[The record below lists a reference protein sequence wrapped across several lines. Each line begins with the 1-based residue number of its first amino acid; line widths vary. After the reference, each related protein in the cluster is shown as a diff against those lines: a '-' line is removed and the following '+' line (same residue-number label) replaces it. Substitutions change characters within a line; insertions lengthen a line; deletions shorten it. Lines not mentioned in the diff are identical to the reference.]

1 VTNGRR
7 TYRCAIYTRKS
18 TEEGLEQDF
27 NTLDAQ
33 REACAA
39 YIKSQTQEG
48 WRALAERFD
57 DGGWSG
63 GTLER
68 PAVRRLLA
76 AVRARKVDVIVVYKI
91 DRLTR
96 SLTDFARLAEL
107 LDAQC
112 VSFVS
117 VTQQF
122 NTTSSMGRL
131 TLNVLLSFAQFE
143 REIAGERIRD
153 KIAASK
159 KKGMWMGGSVPL
171 GYDLEAK
178 KLIVNAAETSTVRT
192 LFRLYLKSGS
202 VRATAIEAERLGL
215 TTKMRVGKQGDRKGG
230 GPFHRGHLY
239 TILRNPI
246 YIGRIPHKGDSYP
259 GMHPAIID
267 PRTWEAVQR
276 KFAENRTGK
285 DRRTNGGLTSLL
297 MGLLF
302 DTNGIRFTPSHTIKS
317 GRRYRYYVER
327 ALITGEEPSRAK
339 VRRIPAHEIDG
350 LVRDAFV
357 NLFCTPD
364 RLLQAI
370 GDAASARDAERAI
383 RLGLHF
389 HQELATGT
397 PDAWTQRIRPMLCR
411 VVLGDGEVRIT
422 LARGPLRAALGLP
435 NDMHNDEVHEVT
447 VPARLS
453 TSGVGLKLV
462 VDDGVDRRRAP
473 DPALI
478 KLIARA
484 HKWWEQLQSGQAAS
498 IRELAAAEQAS
509 RSHVGRVLRLAF
521 LAPDIV
527 EAILD
532 GRQPVGLS
540 AKRQLLHTQ
549 QPYDWSEQRHLL
561 GFTHAK
567 VSPQK

>member
-1 VTNGRR
+1 MTSGRR
-7 TYRCAIYTRKS
+7 TLRCAIYTRKS

-33 REACAA
+33 REASTA

-48 WRALAERFD
+48 WRALSERFD

-68 PAVRRLLA
+68 PALQRLLA
-76 AVRARKVDVIVVYKI
+76 AVQARKVDVIVVYKI

-107 LDAQC
+107 LDAHR

-171 GYDLEAK
+171 GYDVEDR
-178 KLIVNAAETSTVRT
+178 KLVVNAAEATTIRT
-192 LFRLYLKSGS
+192 LFRLYIKTGS
-202 VRATAIEAERLGL
+202 VRLTTIEAERLGL
-215 TTKMRVGKQGDRKGG
+215 TTKVRIGRQRERSG

-246 YIGRIPHKGDSYP
+246 YVGRIPHKGQSYP
-259 GMHPAIID
+259 GLHAPIVD
-267 PRTWEAVQR
+267 TKTWEAVQR
-276 KFAENRTGK
+276 RLADNRTGE
-285 DRRTNGGLTSLL
+285 RRRASGDLSSPLT
-297 MGLLF
+297 GLLF
-302 DTNGIRFTPSHTIKS
+302 DTEGTRFTPSHTVKS

-327 ALITGEEPSRAK
+327 ALITGEEPSRAR
-339 VRRIPAHEIDG
+339 VRRIPSHEIEG
-350 LVRDAFV
+350 LVRDALADLLV
-357 NLFCTPD
+357 ADD

-370 GDAASARDAERAI
+370 GGAPSAVDSDRAI
-383 RLGLHF
+383 RHGRRLR
-389 HQELATGT
+389 QEVLAAS
-397 PDAWTQRIRPMLCR
+397 PSAWTEYIRP
-411 VVLGDGEVRIT
+411 VLRRIILGQTSVRIT
-422 LARGPLRAALGLP
+422 IACDPLRAALGLP
-435 NDMHNDEVHEVT
+435 EAGHKDGLHEIA
-447 VPARLS
+447 VPARIS

-462 VDDGVDRRRAP
+462 VGHGVAPKRAP
-473 DPALI
+473 NPNLVEIITLSHD
-478 KLIARA
+478 
-484 HKWWEQLQSGQAAS
+484 WWHRLQSGQAES
-498 IRELAAAEQAS
+498 VRELAAAERVS
-509 RSHVGRVLRLAF
+509 RAYMGRVLRLAF

-527 EAILD
+527 EAILE
-532 GRQPVGLS
+532 GTQPVTLS
-540 AKRQLLHTQ
+540 TKRQLLHQ
-549 QPYDWSEQRHLL
+549 NLPFRWSDQHRLL
-561 GFTHAK
+561 GFTQTQ
-567 VSPQK
+567 V